1 MIPNESEDNLASLSQ
16 EATNESTP
24 DKALG
29 EQTRRRIPR
38 RKIAPKRAKTPNSN

>member
-1 MIPNESEDNLASLSQ
+1 MKPNESENDVASLSQ

-29 EQTRRRIPR
+29 EQTRHRIPR
-38 RKIAPKRAKTPNSN
+38 RKIAPKRAKAPNSN